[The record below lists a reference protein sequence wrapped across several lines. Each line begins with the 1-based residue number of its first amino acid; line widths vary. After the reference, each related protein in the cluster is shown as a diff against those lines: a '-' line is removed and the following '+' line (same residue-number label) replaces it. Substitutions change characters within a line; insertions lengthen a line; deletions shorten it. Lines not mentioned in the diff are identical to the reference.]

1 MKRSI
6 LIYTT
11 IFFALFIIF
20 SCGHIEKLPT
30 VSEAEQ
36 GDTSY
41 VQMFPS
47 WEKDVYNFNTP
58 KDIIV
63 GGDGYLFIADSGNSR
78 IVVLDQAGLTITED
92 EYGNNFQGLAEI
104 SIPGKGNVQP
114 LRLGQDSK
122 MNLLFTDGGNQ
133 IYAWNQHYNNVGIDF
148 VASNITLKN
157 NDSGD
162 LMLLSRIDSLTY
174 YLDNGYSM
182 IDADFEN
189 NEELIDSILAPHIFF
204 NGDDPINYE
213 FVDDYGNTRNTK
225 IVDLVAF
232 GKDYSNGIYILDK
245 RYNRI
250 VKLIYIPKYVLV
262 LSDLSTVIGYEAV
275 FSEVATGQGT
285 GAGFV
290 MEPKS
295 INMDVSGNV
304 YFTQTGGVYSC
315 HGISAGSY
323 RTLFDPGEDDLLDIG
338 RFKSAWD
345 VSVDSRGIIYVVD
358 ALSNYIQTFDNRG
371 NFLRNV
377 ATTLVTVDTTFI
389 DTVYSYEI
397 DSTVFPYDT
406 TIVDSSVVE
415 IDSTVSCQLALILQK
430 PEAIAIN
437 QNILYIADT
446 GNSRIVR
453 FQYIIMTEQN
463 LQDLQEYQNP

>member
-1 MKRSI
+1 
-6 LIYTT
+6 
-11 IFFALFIIF
+11 
-20 SCGHIEKLPT
+20 
-30 VSEAEQ
+30 
-36 GDTSY
+36 TSY

-92 EYGNNFQGLAEI
+92 EYGNNFQSLNDIEI
-104 SIPGKGNVQP
+104 QGRGAIQP
-114 LRLGQDSK
+114 IRLGQDSK
-122 MNLLFTDGGNQ
+122 MNLLFVDGDNQ
-133 IYAWNQHYNNVGIDF
+133 IYAWNQHYNNVGIDS

-250 VKLIYIPKYVLV
+250 VKLKYIPKYLLV
-262 LSDLSTVIGYEAV
+262 LSDFSVVIGYEAV

>member
-6 LIYTT
+6 LIYTI
-11 IFFALFIIF
+11 IFFAIFIIIN
-20 SCGHIEKLPT
+20 CGHMEKLPT

-41 VQMFPS
+41 VQMFPN
-47 WEKDVYNFNTP
+47 WEKDEYNFNTP

-63 GGDGYLFIADSGNSR
+63 GNDGYLFIADSGNSR

-104 SIPGKGNVQP
+104 SISGKGNIQP
-114 LRLGQDSK
+114 IRLGQDSK
-122 MNLLFTDGGNQ
+122 MNLLFIDGGNQ
-133 IYAWNQHYNNVGIDF
+133 IYAWNQHYNNAGIRY
-148 VASNITLKN
+148 VSTEVTLRHTE
-157 NDSGD
+157 SGTI
-162 LMLLSRIDSLTY
+162 LNSSRIDSLNY
-174 YLDNGYSM
+174 YLTSGYTLVNAKPDSS
-182 IDADFEN
+182 
-189 NEELIDSILAPHIFF
+189 EELINSILAPHIFF
-204 NGDDPINYE
+204 DGNDPKNWE
-213 FVDDYGNTRNTK
+213 FVDDYGDTRNTK

-232 GKDYSNGIYILDK
+232 GKDYSNGIYISDK

-250 VKLIYIPKYVLV
+250 VKLKYIPKYILV
-262 LSDLSTVIGYEAV
+262 MSDFSVVIGYEAV

-295 INMDVSGNV
+295 IDIDASGNI

-323 RTLFDPGEDDLLDIG
+323 RTLFNPGEDDILDIG

-345 VSVDSRGIIYVVD
+345 VSIDSRGIIYVVD
-358 ALSNYIQTFDNRG
+358 AGSNYIQTFDNKG
-371 NFLRNV
+371 NFLRSV
-377 ATTLVTVDTTFI
+377 ATTEVIVDTTFLE
-389 DTVYSYEI
+389 TVYSFEI

-406 TIVDSSVVE
+406 TIVDTSVVE
-415 IDSTVSCQLALILQK
+415 IDSTVSYQLALILKK
-430 PEAIAIN
+430 PEAIAIS